1 MLRGKLRSFLN
12 DSFLSIAG
20 LVIMN
25 VAAQFAVYPAW
36 NQYLGAEINGEI
48 LYLMSILNIYA
59 VSMGSACNYARMTRE
74 AVRKQRNSDYTLYM
88 CMATAAAVALSP
100 IVPYLTS
107 MPMDEMDVALFALLC
122 ILTMWRYYADVEYR
136 LSLNYRECFCYYLI
150 IGAGYLVG
158 IALFRLTGRWA
169 LALIPGEAAGVAMVA
184 LRGNVLRGGVRPTK
198 EFRAAL
204 SLMLMLTGTD
214 ILSNLIFNGDRLLLN
229 VMVNGVAVTVYY
241 LASLLGKTMSLITTP
256 LNSVIIG
263 YLARYDGGLD
273 RKLMHMITVL
283 ALGAGVLAT
292 AACTVASHILIPWLY
307 PTEYDLVKEFFV
319 TANLAQVLYFLGNVI
334 TVVLLRFS
342 KARYQL
348 YINLVYAAAF
358 LIICPAAAHWYGID
372 GFCWGLMATCA
383 LRLGYSLL
391 LGYKA
396 ANHKLESHMEYD
408 QEERR
413 AE

>member
-1 MLRGKLRSFLN
+1 MGRTKMLRGKLRSFLN
-12 DSFLSIAG
+12 DSILSIAG

-36 NQYLGAEINGEI
+36 NQYLGAEINGEV
-48 LYLMSILNIYA
+48 LYLISILNIYA
-59 VSMGSACNYARMTRE
+59 ISMGSACNYARMTRE
-74 AVRKQRNSDYTLYM
+74 AVRKQDNSDYNLYM
-88 CMATAAAVALSP
+88 VAATAVAVALSP
-100 IVPYLTS
+100 LVPYLTS
-107 MPMDEMDVALFALLC
+107 MPMDGVDVTLFALLC
-122 ILTMWRYYADVEYR
+122 VLTMWRYYADVEYR
-136 LSLNYRECFCYYLI
+136 MSLNYRGCFCYYLI
-150 IGAGYLVG
+150 IGVGYLVG
-158 IALFRLTGRWA
+158 IELFRLTGRWA
-169 LALIPGEAAGVAMVA
+169 LALIPGEAAGVAVVA
-184 LRGNVLRGGVRPTK
+184 LRGKVLRGGIKPTK

-229 VMVNGVAVTVYY
+229 VMVDGVAVTIYY

-263 YLARYDGGLD
+263 YLTRYDGGLD
-273 RKLMHMITVL
+273 RKLMHIITGISAV
-283 ALGAGVLAT
+283 ACVLAT

-307 PTEYDLVKEFFV
+307 PAEYDLAKEYFI
-319 TANLAQVLYFLGNVI
+319 TANLAQVFYFIGNVI

-348 YINLVYAAAF
+348 YINIVYAAAF
-358 LIICPAAAHWYGID
+358 LLICPVAAHLYGIN
-372 GFCWGLMATCA
+372 GFCWGLMATCI

-396 ANHKLESHMEYD
+396 ADHKPECGIEHH
-408 QEERR
+408 R
-413 AE
+413 